1 MTNARIISLT
11 ASIENFEAA
20 RERLLVKR
28 MQADEAAGNHLA
40 ESLMKN
46 QEAIDRLRTEL
57 RDEVARLNQVEDPR
71 AEQRTPGLQS
81 RDA

>member
-11 ASIENFEAA
+11 ASIENFETA
-20 RERLLVKR
+20 RERLLGKR

-40 ESLMKN
+40 ESLLKN

-57 RDEVARLNQVEDPR
+57 RDEVARLNQVEDPKGEPR
-71 AEQRTPGLQS
+71 SSPPIS
-81 RDA
+81 